1 MANTLMSLLIKLA
14 MDSAE
19 FAKGLNDAESKTS
32 KSASQMGASLSKI
45 GGSMQKVGGAMTLGV
60 TTPIVT
66 GMGLAVKAAMDSEAV
81 MAEVEAVLKSTGGAA
96 GVTKESLIEYAN
108 AMSQVTKF
116 DDEAILSG
124 QSMLLTFTNIGKD
137 VFPEASTAMLNM
149 AEKFGSMD
157 SASTQLGKALNDPIA
172 GVGALSRVGV
182 TFSEEQQAMIKALM
196 DTGNTAGAQSVII
209 AELNKEFG
217 GLAEAAGSTTAG
229 QLAIMQNQLGNLSEE
244 FGVILMPIL
253 IEFMKA
259 LLPIIQGFIDM
270 DPAGQKTILIVGGIF
285 AAIGPLI
292 TIIGTVV
299 SAIGTL
305 ITFFG
310 AAGAGGTAL
319 AAVGTFLS
327 GTVFPAL
334 AAIVT
339 AIGAPFLLL
348 IGAVLLLKVTWDK
361 FGASAVNTITM
372 VRDIIAAGFQK
383 AIWWVDSLGGA
394 FSGIARAM
402 QGALDWVMHLQN
414 QLLGLRLPDWLTP
427 GSPTPFEM
435 GLRGISK
442 EMASLSKTQLPKFNA
457 ELDLNPGAAGSIAAN
472 ISSTSD
478 NSSAVPGTDYSGP
491 TATEIGK
498 AVAVAFMQMG
508 LAN

>member
-1 MANTLMSLLIKLA
+1 
-14 MDSAE
+14 
-19 FAKGLNDAESKTS
+19 
-32 KSASQMGASLSKI
+32 
-45 GGSMQKVGGAMTLGV
+45 
-60 TTPIVT
+60 
-66 GMGLAVKAAMDSEAV
+66 
-81 MAEVEAVLKSTGGAA
+81 
-96 GVTKESLIEYAN
+96 
-108 AMSQVTKF
+108 
-116 DDEAILSG
+116 
-124 QSMLLTFTNIGKD
+124 
-137 VFPEASTAMLNM
+137 
-149 AEKFGSMD
+149 
-157 SASTQLGKALNDPIA
+157 
-172 GVGALSRVGV
+172 
-182 TFSEEQQAMIKALM
+182 
-196 DTGNTAGAQSVII
+196 
-209 AELNKEFG
+209 
-217 GLAEAAGSTTAG
+217 
-229 QLAIMQNQLGNLSEE
+229 
-244 FGVILMPIL
+244 
-253 IEFMKA
+253 
-259 LLPIIQGFIDM
+259 M